1 MRTSSLAA
9 AVLLIGFTA
18 GPAAQAQDKPGVVV
32 AGEAET
38 IAVVQTV
45 NYTERT
51 RTLVGP
57 DGNSVVLHVPPEA
70 QNLDQVYPGAKV
82 RVRYVESVALFVSAA
97 GGEPAAGD
105 VSAVQ
110 LAPKG
115 ATPGGTIV
123 RVQQLQA
130 RVDEINYDDR
140 TVVLTGPQGKHVKLK
155 VDERV
160 QRLNDFKVGDLV
172 VVRYTEALSLS
183 MIKEQ
188 K

>member
-1 MRTSSLAA
+1 VRRSSLAA
-9 AVLLIGFTA
+9 AALLIGFTV
-18 GPAAQAQDKPGVVV
+18 GRPAQAEDKPGVVV

-38 IAVVQTV
+38 IAVVQAV
-45 NYTERT
+45 NQAERT
-51 RTLVGP
+51 VTLVGP
-57 DGNSVVLHVPPEA
+57 DGNAMVLHVPPEA
-70 QNLDQVYPGAKV
+70 QNLDQVYAGAKV
-82 RVRYVESVALFVSAA
+82 RVRYVESVALFVSGA
-97 GGEPAAGD
+97 GGEPAAAD

-140 TVVLTGPQGKHVKLK
+140 TVVLTGPQGKHIKFK

-160 QRLNDFKVGDLV
+160 QRLNDVKVGDLV
-172 VVRYTEALSLS
+172 VVRYSEGLSLS
-183 MIKEQ
+183 MIKE
-188 K
+188 